1 MNAQPGSRDLYEVLG
16 VARGAT
22 PADLK
27 KAYRNLAQQFHPDK
41 CPGDKSAEEKF
52 KEAANAYQILS
63 DNEKR
68 AAYDRYGFD
77 GLRRG
82 GGGGPGPGP
91 GPGGPGFGG
100 FDNVEDIFSA
110 FGDLFSD
117 FFAGR
122 GRARQAGRG
131 NDLRMELPIAFHE
144 AVWGVRKSVETTR
157 SVGCSTC
164 RATGA
169 APGTKAE
176 VCRGCQGKGQVVHPQ
191 GFFMVQTTC
200 SQCQG
205 AGKTIK
211 DPCRDCRGRAIRS
224 ETSTLTV
231 TVPPGVDD
239 GQTLR
244 INGKGEGLPGG
255 TPGDLYVVLVVE
267 DDDRFERDGD
277 DIVSEVTISF
287 FQAALGGAVEID
299 TLDDNCEGTTILE
312 LRAGTQAGDEIVR
325 RGQGIPHVTEQGRG
339 DHYIRFSIE
348 IPKKLSAKQEKLLR
362 ELAAEFGEDRRPKK
376 KAKRS

>member
-1 MNAQPGSRDLYEVLG
+1 MHAQTGSKDLYEVLG
-16 VARGAT
+16 VARGASAT
-22 PADLK
+22 DLK

-63 DNEKR
+63 DIEKR

-82 GGGGPGPGP
+82 GAGPGPGP
-91 GPGGPGFGG
+91 EYGG
-100 FDNVEDIFSA
+100 FESVEDIFSA

-117 FFAGR
+117 FFASR
-122 GRARQAGRG
+122 GRARQPGRG
-131 NDLRMELPIAFHE
+131 ADLRMELPIAFHE

-157 SVGCSTC
+157 SAGCSTC

-169 APGTKAE
+169 APGTKVE

-200 SQCQG
+200 TQCQG
-205 AGKTIK
+205 VGKTIK
-211 DPCRDCRGRAIRS
+211 DPCRDCRGRGVRQ
-224 ETSTLTV
+224 ETSTLAV
-231 TVPPGVDD
+231 TVPAGVDD

-244 INGKGEGLPGG
+244 IAGKGESLIGG
-255 TPGDLYVVLVVE
+255 SSGDLYVVLVVD

-277 DIVSEVTISF
+277 DIISEVPISF
-287 FQAALGGAVEID
+287 FQAALGGEVEID
-299 TLDDNCEGTTILE
+299 TLDNGCEGTAILE
-312 LRAGTQAGDEIVR
+312 LRSGTQPGDEIVR
-325 RGQGIPHVTEQGRG
+325 RGQGVPHVNDLGRG
-339 DHYIRFSIE
+339 DHYIRFAVE
-348 IPKKLSAKQEKLLR
+348 IPKKLTAKQEKLLR
-362 ELAAEFGEDRRPKK
+362 DLAADFGVDRSRSKK
-376 KAKRS
+376 KVKK

>member
-1 MNAQPGSRDLYEVLG
+1 MHAQAGSKDLYEVLG
-16 VARGAT
+16 VPRAAT
-22 PADLK
+22 AADLK
-27 KAYRNLAQQFHPDK
+27 KAYRSLAQKFHPDK
-41 CPGDKSAEEKF
+41 CPGDQSAEEKF

-63 DNEKR
+63 NGDQR

-82 GGGGPGPGP
+82 GGSGP

-100 FDNVEDIFSA
+100 FNNVEDIFSA

-131 NDLRMELPIAFHE
+131 ADLRMELPIAFHE

-157 SVGCSTC
+157 SVGCTAC

-169 APGTKAE
+169 APGTKVE
-176 VCRGCQGKGQVVHPQ
+176 VCRPCQGKGQVVHPQ

-200 SQCQG
+200 SSCQG

-224 ETSTLTV
+224 ETSTLIV
-231 TVPPGVDD
+231 TVPAGVDD
-239 GQTLR
+239 DQTLR
-244 INGKGEGLPGG
+244 ITGKGESLPGG
-255 TPGDLYVVLVVE
+255 TPGDLYVVLLVDE
-267 DDDRFERDGD
+267 DKRFERDGD
-277 DIVSEVTISF
+277 DIISEMPISF
-287 FQAALGGAVEID
+287 FQAALGGEIEID
-299 TLDDNCEGTTILE
+299 TLDDGCEGTAILE
-312 LRAGTQAGDEIVR
+312 LRPGTQPGDEIVR
-325 RGQGIPHVTEQGRG
+325 RGQGIPHVTEHGRG
-339 DHYIRFSIE
+339 DHYIRFAIE
-348 IPKKLSAKQEKLLR
+348 IPKKLTTKQEKLLR
-362 ELAAEFGEDRRPKK
+362 ELAADFGEDRSRSKK
-376 KAKRS
+376 NGKR

>member
-16 VARGAT
+16 VERGAT
-22 PADLK
+22 PAALK
-27 KAYRNLAQQFHPDK
+27 KAYRTLAQQFHPDK

-68 AAYDRYGFD
+68 SAYDRYGFD

-82 GGGGPGPGP
+82 GAGPGPGP
-91 GPGGPGFGG
+91 GPGYGG
-100 FDNVEDIFSA
+100 FESVEDIFSA
-110 FGDLFSD
+110 FGDLFGD

-122 GRARQAGRG
+122 GRARQPGRG
-131 NDLRMELPIAFHE
+131 ADLRLELSIAFHE
-144 AVWGVRKSVETTR
+144 AVWGVRKSVEITR

-169 APGTKAE
+169 APGVKVE

-231 TVPPGVDD
+231 TVPAGVDD

-244 INGKGEGLPGG
+244 ITGKGESAHGVA
-255 TPGDLYVVLVVE
+255 PGDLYVVLLVDE
-267 DDDRFERDGD
+267 DKRFERDGD
-277 DIVSEVTISF
+277 DIISEVPISF
-287 FQAALGGAVEID
+287 FQAALGGEIEVD
-299 TLDDNCEGTTILE
+299 TLDDGCEGAAILE
-312 LRAGTQAGDEIVR
+312 LRPGTQPGDEIVR
-325 RGQGIPHVTEQGRG
+325 RGQGIQHVAEQGRG
-339 DHYIRFSIE
+339 DHYIRFAIE
-348 IPKKLSAKQEKLLR
+348 IPKKLTSKQEKILR
-362 ELAAEFGEDRRPKK
+362 ELAADFGEDRSRAKK
-376 KAKRS
+376 KAKL